1 MKFSLHIRD
10 WLAASPDPGLL
21 DELIRQP
28 AVPIL
33 PREANAKYRCC
44 HLPMMMSRRLSAG
57 SRLAVD
63 TGLELMQRHAVD
75 ALVFSSRHGE
85 LEKNYRIQEA
95 LHAQEELSPTVFAM
109 SVHNAA
115 VGTLSI
121 AAEADLPSTAIAAGI
136 DSFQQALIESFLL
149 LGDGHQRVL
158 LVDHDSLLPDFYL
171 AHLPD
176 DLPRY
181 PYAVGLVLEAGD
193 SLSCESTPQGPPRH
207 SHLPQSIFFLH
218 CLAQQLPD
226 FSLDGEHCQWHWTI
240 TDGPV

>member
-10 WLAASPDPGLL
+10 WLTASPDPGLL
-21 DELIRQP
+21 DELIHQTT
-28 AVPIL
+28 VPTL
-33 PREANAKYRCC
+33 PVQTSAKFRCR
-44 HLPMMMSRRLSAG
+44 HLPMMMSRRLSTG
-57 SRLAVD
+57 SRMAVD

-85 LEKNYRIQEA
+85 LEKNYRIQQA
-95 LHAQEELSPTVFAM
+95 LHAQEELSPAVFAM

-136 DSFQQALIESFLL
+136 DSFQQALIESYLL
-149 LGDGHQRVL
+149 LSDGHERVL
-158 LVDHDSLLPDFYL
+158 MVDHDSLLPGFYL
-171 AHLPD
+171 SHLPD

-193 SLSCESTPQGPPRH
+193 SLSCESMPQDVPQH

-218 CLAQQLPD
+218 CRARQLPG
-226 FSLDGEHCQWHWTI
+226 FTLDGEHCRWHWKL
-240 TDGPV
+240 TDRHA